1 MSDKQGNDIYDLLI
15 DLIMQLS
22 PNAARRLYNEVKPRY
37 SRNARNQ
44 IKLYNQDGELDPMG
58 KVRLTEYQYKAMRL
72 KFGDSYIRKA
82 FTELTNYI
90 SFLER
95 HQDESKY
102 RAKLYQYKNKG
113 SHNVLLTED
122 WVYDKC
128 KYLISKDPPKV
139 AVNPYMIDDYAT
151 AKEYVK
157 NINKSLWE
165 TALDVRL
172 LFIKFPTLKDDIEGE
187 LPIDD

>member
-1 MSDKQGNDIYDLLI
+1 MAAKDKQGNDIYDLLI
-15 DLIMQLS
+15 GLILELS

-37 SRNARNQ
+37 SKNARNK
-44 IKLYNQDGELDPMG
+44 IKLYNQDGQLDPLG

-82 FTELTNYI
+82 FTELTSYI
-90 SFLER
+90 TFLEN

-102 RAKLYQYKNKG
+102 RSSLTRYNTG

-122 WVYDKC
+122 WVFNKC
-128 KYLISKDPPKV
+128 KQYISKEPPKV
-139 AVNPYMIDDYAT
+139 CVNPYMIDDYNT

-157 NINKSLWE
+157 NINKALWE
-165 TALDVRL
+165 TALDVRV
-172 LFIKFPTLKDDIEGE
+172 LFIKFPQLKDDIQE
-187 LPIDD
+187 DNQ